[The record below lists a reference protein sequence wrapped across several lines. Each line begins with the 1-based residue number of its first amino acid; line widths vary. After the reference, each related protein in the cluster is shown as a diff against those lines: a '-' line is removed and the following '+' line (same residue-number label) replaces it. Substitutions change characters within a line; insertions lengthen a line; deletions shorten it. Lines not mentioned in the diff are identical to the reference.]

1 MRFALLPNRST
12 GRPDELLAVGGHFL
26 GLCRICCFCVGH
38 FLGRGMRVRGVAA
51 LCRPEEGTKALK
63 QTFHEAR
70 GGGGVWIGFHVVG
83 R

>member
-1 MRFALLPNRST
+1 M
-12 GRPDELLAVGGHFL
+12 GGHVV
-26 GLCRICCFCVGH
+26 GLWNACGFGEELFV
-38 FLGRGMRVRGVAA
+38 GRGTRVRGGAA

-70 GGGGVWIGFHVVG
+70 GGGRVLIGFHVVG